1 MAIRD
6 LRSKLTVAD
15 LRASAV
21 EGKAP
26 AGGAAAPDGLER
38 LTRQAPGA
46 PKRCLLVVGTGELT
60 DPVVGALRESGWQ
73 LLTADSAAEARRL
86 CNKHDVLAGVAMLPV
101 PLTDESFQRIR
112 HTVIGL
118 RDLEWVAVLSREDLQ
133 RADVRR
139 FVVGRL
145 RDYQVYPVDPM
156 RLTVALGHAWGLA
169 ALTRI
174 DRQTQSTR
182 GGGRFGLIGTSLP
195 MRRLYTEIER
205 VAETGLPVLIMGET
219 GTGKEL
225 VARAIHEQSIR
236 AANAF
241 VPVNCAAIPASL
253 MQSELFGFTKGAFT
267 GASSANKGLIQSAQR
282 GTLLLDE
289 IGEMPLDSQATLLRF
304 LEDKTVTPVG
314 GRESVSVDVTV
325 IASTNR
331 NLHNEVRDGRF
342 RQDLL
347 YRLDVLSIQMP
358 PLRDRG
364 SDIDALAEYFLEA
377 AAASLPRRLRGF
389 SDDAL
394 DWLRAQA
401 WPGNVRELRSCV
413 LQAGLRCAGD
423 EITDEDLGQAQPV
436 AEVPE
441 DSLDTV
447 VERTKKGT
455 LEHLLARNRG
465 NVSKTARELQISR
478 MTLYRLMA
486 RHNIARG

>member
-1 MAIRD
+1 MVSKGRAMPVNRTQQADQSLNGAVSMAED
-6 LRSKLTVAD
+6 LARLTGEARGILGRHLLV
-15 LRASAV
+15 L
-21 EGKAP
+21 
-26 AGGAAAPDGLER
+26 GADGL
-38 LTRQAPGA
+38 AMPWVA
-46 PKRCLLVVGTGELT
+46 
-60 DPVVGALRESGWQ
+60 ALRENGWH
-73 LLTADSAAEARRL
+73 LLLADSEEEARKL
-86 CNKHDVLAGVAMLPV
+86 CRKHDVFAGLALLEE
-101 PLTDESFQRIR
+101 PLTDATFQRVR

-118 RDLEWVAVLSREDLQ
+118 RDLEWVAVLSREDLR

-145 RDYQVYPVDPM
+145 RDYQVYPVDPI

-174 DRQTQSTR
+174 DRQAQSTS

-205 VAETGLPVLIMGET
+205 VAETGLPVLITGET

-225 VARAIHEQSIR
+225 VARAIHEQSMR
-236 AANAF
+236 AAHAF
-241 VPVNCAAIPASL
+241 VALNCAAIPASL
-253 MQSELFGFTKGAFT
+253 MQSELFGFAKGAFT
-267 GASSANKGLIQSAQR
+267 GASSSNKGLIQTAQG

-289 IGEMPLDSQATLLRF
+289 IGEMPLPSQATLLRF

-314 GRESVSVDVTV
+314 GRTSVSVDVTV

-331 NLHNEVRDGRF
+331 NLHNEVRQGRF

-347 YRLDVLSIQMP
+347 YRLDVLSIQTP
-358 PLRDRG
+358 ALRERG
-364 SDIDALAEYFLEA
+364 SDIDALAEYFLAA

-389 SDDAL
+389 TDDAL
-394 DWLRAQA
+394 DWLRAQS

-423 EITDEDLGQAQPV
+423 EITDEDLGQVQPT

-441 DSLDTV
+441 PSLDTV

-455 LEHLLARNRG
+455 LEHILARNRG
-465 NVSKTARELQISR
+465 NVSKTARDLRISR

-486 RHNIARG
+486 KHNIARQ